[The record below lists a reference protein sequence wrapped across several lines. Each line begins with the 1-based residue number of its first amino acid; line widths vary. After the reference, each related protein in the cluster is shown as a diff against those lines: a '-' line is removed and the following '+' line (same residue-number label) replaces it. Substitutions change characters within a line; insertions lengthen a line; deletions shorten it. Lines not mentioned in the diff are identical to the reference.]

1 MARPPSSLPTDVE
14 LEILHVLWETGAA
27 TLGEVCQALQR
38 QRAVAKTTVA
48 TMLAVMLEKK
58 LVSRKRSPRGFE
70 WKARVSRNAAAD
82 GMLAKL
88 LNGVFDG
95 SARRLVMHLVESGEL
110 TPADRRELGRLLA
123 TEGRER
129 SSSAKTPP
137 KGGTS

>member
-1 MARPPSSLPTDVE
+1 MARHPSSHPTDVE
-14 LEILHVLWETGAA
+14 LEILHVLWEFGAA
-27 TLGEVCQALQR
+27 TTLGDICQALQQKR
-38 QRAVAKTTVA
+38 TVAKTTIA

-58 LVSRKRSPRGFE
+58 LVSRKRGPGGYE

-110 TPADRRELGRLLA
+110 TAADRKDLGRWLA
-123 TEGRER
+123 AEGQNRP
-129 SSSAKTPP
+129 SPTKTP
-137 KGGTS
+137 KGESS